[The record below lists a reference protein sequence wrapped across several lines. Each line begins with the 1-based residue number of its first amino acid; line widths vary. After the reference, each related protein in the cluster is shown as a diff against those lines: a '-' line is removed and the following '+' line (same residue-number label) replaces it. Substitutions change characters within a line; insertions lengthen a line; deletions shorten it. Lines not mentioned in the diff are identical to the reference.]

1 MLLWIGCVLCFIAY
15 SIQASTS
22 DEPADDNL
30 YLGVALA
37 VVNIV
42 TGVFSHYQVKA
53 CNICG

>member
-15 SIQASTS
+15 TIQALTS

-30 YLGVALA
+30 YLGIALA

-42 TGVFSHYQVKA
+42 TGVFSHYQVR
-53 CNICG
+53 